1 MRKRTVLS
9 YTLMAIGTA
18 SLFGPATVSNAE
30 ILDDSTVGIT
40 YALEQYVSSLDIKE
54 EQTEE
59 EQQVKDAEGEQKEQ
73 PQETEKTSNAKY
85 PEFEGKCLAY
95 VEEAVNVRQ
104 EPDEN
109 SERVGSLPV
118 NGIALVVEKGEN
130 WTKIESGIT
139 EGYVRNDFLLFGDA
153 AGAYAEET
161 CPKVAKVNTVTLNVR
176 SEQDEAADCL
186 TQIPEGESYEVI
198 PTDDEI
204 DGWTYIKVDSDIEG
218 YVSSEYVEISY
229 GFSHAISVAEE
240 EEIRKQKEAEEAA
253 RYAEMTSTKRQ
264 EVVNYAL
271 QFLGNPYVYGGTS
284 LTNGTDCSGF
294 TMSVYAHFGYG
305 IPRTAGAQMDG
316 LSSVSLDS
324 IQPGDLLFYRGS
336 DGSIGHVT
344 MYIGG
349 GQVVH
354 ASSSTTGIIISSVGY
369 RTPCAAARVI
379 WD

>member
-1 MRKRTVLS
+1 MKKSTILGITILTAGVVS
-9 YTLMAIGTA
+9 LMAPG
-18 SLFGPATVSNAE
+18 FVSNAE
-30 ILDDSTVGIT
+30 VLDDSMVGIT
-40 YALEQYVSSLDIKE
+40 YALDQYVSSLEIKEIKE
-54 EQTEE
+54 EDVTKEE
-59 EQQVKDAEGEQKEQ
+59 EA
-73 PQETEKTSNAKY
+73 PTCKY

-95 VEEAVNVRQ
+95 VEEAVNVRA

-109 SERVGSLPV
+109 AERVGSLPV
-118 NGIALVVEKGEN
+118 HGIALVVEKGDT

-139 EGYVRNDFLLFGDA
+139 LGYVRNDYLLFGDA
-153 AGAYAEET
+153 AGSYAEQT
-161 CPKVAKVNTVTLNVR
+161 CPKVAKVNTTTLYVR
-176 SEQDEAADCL
+176 AEQNEKSDCL
-186 TQIPEGESYEVI
+186 TMIPEGESYEVI
-198 PTDDEI
+198 QRDDDV
-204 DGWTYIKVDSDIEG
+204 DGWTYIQVDSDIEG
-218 YVSSEYVEISY
+218 YVSSEYVDISY

-240 EEIRKQKEAEEAA
+240 EEIRRREREAEAA
-253 RYAEMTSTKRQ
+253 RLAEMTSSKRQ

-271 QFLGNPYVYGGTS
+271 QFVGNPYVYGGTS

-305 IPRTAGAQMDG
+305 LPRTAAAQMQG
-316 LSSVSLDS
+316 LASVSLSS
-324 IQPGDLLFYRGS
+324 IQPGDLLFYKSS

-369 RTPCAAARVI
+369 RTPCAAARII

>member
-1 MRKRTVLS
+1 MKNTKFLKCALLS
-9 YTLMAIGTA
+9 I
-18 SLFGPATVSNAE
+18 ATVGMLSPSVISHAE
-30 ILDDSTVGIT
+30 ILDESTVGIT
-40 YALEQYVSSLDIKE
+40 YALDQYIASLDVKEIKE
-54 EQTEE
+54 ADVIQEDEQVATC
-59 EQQVKDAEGEQKEQ
+59 
-73 PQETEKTSNAKY
+73 KY

-95 VEEAVNVRQ
+95 VEEAVNVRE
-104 EPDEN
+104 EPDED

-118 NGIALVVEKGEN
+118 HGIALVVEKGDT

-139 EGYVRNDFLLFGDA
+139 LGYVRNDFLLFGDQ

-176 SEQDEAADCL
+176 AQQDEASECL

-198 PTDDEI
+198 SRDDDV
-204 DGWTYIKVDSDIEG
+204 DGWTYLRVDSDIEG
-218 YVSSEYVEISY
+218 YVSSEYVDVSY

-240 EEIRKQKEAEEAA
+240 EEIRLQQEREEAA
-253 RYAEMTSTKRQ
+253 RLAEMTSTKRQ
-264 EVVNYAL
+264 EVVNFAL
-271 QFLGNPYVYGGTS
+271 QFVGNPYVYGGTS

-305 IPRTAGAQMDG
+305 IPRTAAAQMEG
-316 LSSVSLDS
+316 LQNVSLDS
-324 IQPGDLLFYRGS
+324 IQPGDLLFYKDSSG
-336 DGSIGHVT
+336 GIGHVT

-354 ASSSTTGIIISSVGY
+354 ASSSTTGIIVSNIGY
-369 RTPCAAARVI
+369 RTPCGAARII

>member
-1 MRKRTVLS
+1 MKKNTIAVFA
-9 YTLMAIGTA
+9 MIAAGT
-18 SLFGPATVSNAE
+18 FGVICPSFVSNAE

-40 YALEQYVSSLDIKE
+40 YALDEYVSSLNIKE
-54 EQTEE
+54 VKEE
-59 EQQVKDAEGEQKEQ
+59 EVIA
-73 PQETEKTSNAKY
+73 QEEAPTCRY

-95 VEEAVNVRQ
+95 VEEAVNVRK
-104 EPDEN
+104 EPDED

-118 NGIALVVEKGEN
+118 HGIALVVEKGDT

-139 EGYVRNDFLLFGDA
+139 LGYVRNDFLLFGDT
-153 AGAYAEET
+153 AGAYAEQT
-161 CPKVAKVNTVTLNVR
+161 CPKVAKVNTTTLYVSAN
-176 SEQDEAADCL
+176 QDETSDCL
-186 TQIPEGESYEVI
+186 TMIPEGESYEVI
-198 PTDDEI
+198 PRDDDV

-218 YVSSEYVEISY
+218 YVSSDYVDISY

-240 EEIRKQKEAEEAA
+240 EEIRKQQEAA
-253 RYAEMTSTKRQ
+253 EKARLAEMTSTKRQ

-271 QFLGNPYVYGGTS
+271 QFVGNPYVYGGTS

-305 IPRTAGAQMDG
+305 LPRTAAAQQAA

-324 IQPGDLLFYRGS
+324 LQPGDLLFYKGS
-336 DGSIGHVT
+336 GGVIGHVT

-354 ASSSTTGIIISSVGY
+354 ASSSTTGIIISNVGY
-369 RTPCAAARVI
+369 RTPCSAARII

>member
-1 MRKRTVLS
+1 MKNGAILS
-9 YTLMAIGTA
+9 GALLAAAT
-18 SLFGPATVSNAE
+18 FGMLCPSFVSHAE

-40 YALEQYVSSLDIKE
+40 YALDQYVSDLQIDEVKE
-54 EQTEE
+54 DTQITEEKEAEQE
-59 EQQVKDAEGEQKEQ
+59 EQQAE
-73 PQETEKTSNAKY
+73 PTCKY

-95 VEEAVNVRQ
+95 VEEAVNVRK
-104 EPDEN
+104 EPNED

-118 NGIALVVEKGEN
+118 HGVAIVVEKGDT

-139 EGYVRNDFLLFGDA
+139 LGYVRNDYLLFGDQ

-161 CPKVAKVNTVTLNVR
+161 CPKVATVNTTTLYVR
-176 SEQDEAADCL
+176 AQQDENSDCL
-186 TQIPEGESYEVI
+186 TLIPEDESYEVI
-198 PTDDEI
+198 PRDDDV

-218 YVSSEYVEISY
+218 YVSSDYIDISY

-240 EEIRKQKEAEEAA
+240 EEIKRKEEEAEAA
-253 RYAEMTSTKRQ
+253 RLAEMSSTKRQ
-264 EVVNYAL
+264 QVIDYAL

-305 IPRTAGAQMDG
+305 IPRTAGAQMEG
-316 LSSVSLDS
+316 LTNVSLDE

-336 DGSIGHVT
+336 GGDIGHVT

-354 ASSSTTGIIISSVGY
+354 ASSSTTGIIISNIGY

>member
-1 MRKRTVLS
+1 MKKGTILRYAFVAAGS
-9 YTLMAIGTA
+9 IGMLIPSVA
-18 SLFGPATVSNAE
+18 SNAE
-30 ILDDSTVGIT
+30 ILDDSNVGIT
-40 YALEQYVSSLDIKE
+40 YALDQYVANAKA
-54 EQTEE
+54 EE
-59 EQQVKDAEGEQKEQ
+59 EKETVAAKVEEE
-73 PQETEKTSNAKY
+73 PTCKY
-85 PEFEGKCLAY
+85 PEFEGKCLAK
-95 VEEAVNVRQ
+95 VEEAVNVRK

-118 NGIALVVEKGEN
+118 HGVALVVEKGET

-139 EGYVRNDFLLFGDA
+139 EGYVRNDFLLFGDE

-161 CPKVAKVNTVTLNVR
+161 CPKVAKVNTTTLYVR
-176 SEQDEAADCL
+176 AGQDESTDCL
-186 TQIPEGESYEVI
+186 TMIPEGESYEVVSK
-198 PTDDEI
+198 DDDVE
-204 DGWTYIKVDSDIEG
+204 GWTYIRVDSDIEG
-218 YVSSEYVEISY
+218 YVSSEYVDISY
-229 GFSHAISVAEE
+229 GFSHAISVEEE
-240 EEIRKQKEAEEAA
+240 EEIRKQEEAA
-253 RYAEMTSTKRQ
+253 EAARLAEMTSTRRQ

-271 QFLGNPYVYGGTS
+271 QFVGNPYVYGGTS

-305 IPRTAGAQMDG
+305 LPRTAAAQMQG
-316 LSSVSLDS
+316 LQSVDLSS

-354 ASSSTTGIIISSVGY
+354 ASSSTTGIIVSSVGY
-369 RTPCAAARVI
+369 RTPCGAARVI

>member
-1 MRKRTVLS
+1 MKKSSVIG
-9 YTLMAIGTA
+9 MAFLAVGTIGMFT
-18 SLFGPATVSNAE
+18 PAFVSHAE
-30 ILDDSTVGIT
+30 VLDDSDVGIT
-40 YALEQYVSSLDIKE
+40 YALDQYVASLDVKEIKE
-54 EQTEE
+54 EDVTTDE
-59 EQQVKDAEGEQKEQ
+59 DA
-73 PQETEKTSNAKY
+73 PTCKY
-85 PEFEGKCLAY
+85 PEFVGKCLAY
-95 VEEAVNVRQ
+95 VEEAVNVRA

-118 NGIALVVEKGEN
+118 HGIALVAEKGDT
-130 WTKIESGIT
+130 WTKNESGIT
-139 EGYVRNDFLLFGDA
+139 VGYVRNDYLLFGDA

-161 CPKVAKVNTVTLNVR
+161 CPKVAKVNTTTLYVR
-176 SEQDEAADCL
+176 AEQNENSECL
-186 TQIPEGESYEVI
+186 TMIPEGESYEVI
-198 PTDDEI
+198 PQDSDV
-204 DGWTYIKVDSDIEG
+204 DGWTYIQVDSDIEG
-218 YVSSEYVEISY
+218 YVSSDYVDISY

-240 EEIRKQKEAEEAA
+240 EEIRKQKEAEEQA
-253 RYAEMTSTKRQ
+253 RLAEMTSTKRQ

-271 QFLGNPYVYGGTS
+271 QFVGNPYVYGGTS

-305 IPRTAGAQMDG
+305 LPRTAAAQMQG
-316 LSSVSLDS
+316 LSSVDLSA
-324 IQPGDLLFYRGS
+324 IQPGDLLFYRGK

-354 ASSSTTGIIISSVGY
+354 ASSSTTGIIVSGIGY

>member
-1 MRKRTVLS
+1 MKRNTVLS
-9 YTLMAIGTA
+9 YVFVTVGAFSML
-18 SLFGPATVSNAE
+18 GPSFVSKAE

-40 YALEQYVSSLDIKE
+40 YALDRYVANAEVQETKKEDEKKE
-54 EQTEE
+54 EDVEKAEDATEDKTEE
-59 EQQVKDAEGEQKEQ
+59 
-73 PQETEKTSNAKY
+73 PTCKY
-85 PEFEGKCLAY
+85 PEFEGKCLAK
-95 VEEAVNVRQ
+95 VEEAVNVRK

-118 NGIALVVEKGEN
+118 HGIALVIEKGDT

-139 EGYVRNDFLLFGDA
+139 LGYVRNDYLLFGDE
-153 AGAYAEET
+153 AGSYAEQT
-161 CPKVAKVNTVTLNVR
+161 CPKVAKVNTTTLYVR
-176 SEQDEAADCL
+176 AGQDEATDCL
-186 TQIPEGESYEVI
+186 TMIPEGESYEVVQK
-198 PTDDEI
+198 DDDVE
-204 DGWTYIKVDSDIEG
+204 GWTYIRVDSDIER
-218 YVSSEYVEISY
+218 YVSSDYVDISY

-240 EEIRKQKEAEEAA
+240 EEIRKKEEEAA
-253 RYAEMTSTKRQ
+253 AARLAEMTSTKRQ

-271 QFLGNPYVYGGTS
+271 QFVGNPYVYGGTS

-305 IPRTAGAQMDG
+305 LPRTAAAQMQG
-316 LSSVSLDS
+316 LTNVDIAS

-354 ASSSTTGIIISSVGY
+354 ASSSTTGIIVSGVGY

>member
-1 MRKRTVLS
+1 MKKSSVIG
-9 YTLMAIGTA
+9 MAFLAVGTIGMFT
-18 SLFGPATVSNAE
+18 PAFVSHAE
-30 ILDDSTVGIT
+30 VLDDSDVGIT
-40 YALEQYVSSLDIKE
+40 YALDQYVASLDVKEIKE
-54 EQTEE
+54 EDVTTEE
-59 EQQVKDAEGEQKEQ
+59 DA
-73 PQETEKTSNAKY
+73 PTCKY

-95 VEEAVNVRQ
+95 VEEAVNVRA

-118 NGIALVVEKGEN
+118 HGIALVAEKGDT

-139 EGYVRNDFLLFGDA
+139 VGYVRNDYLLFGDA

-161 CPKVAKVNTVTLNVR
+161 CPKVANVNTTTFNVGAEQNEY
-176 SEQDEAADCL
+176 SECL
-186 TQIPEGESYEVI
+186 TMIPEGESYEVI
-198 PTDDEI
+198 PQDSDV
-204 DGWTYIKVDSDIEG
+204 DGWTYIQVDSDIEG
-218 YVSSEYVEISY
+218 YVSSDYVDISY

-240 EEIRKQKEAEEAA
+240 EEIRKQKEAEEQA
-253 RYAEMTSTKRQ
+253 RLAEMTSTKRQ

-271 QFLGNPYVYGGTS
+271 QFVGNPYVYGGTS

-305 IPRTAGAQMDG
+305 LPRTAAAQMQG
-316 LSSVSLDS
+316 LSSVVLSA
-324 IQPGDLLFYRGS
+324 IQPGDLLFYRGK

-354 ASSSTTGIIISSVGY
+354 ASSSTTGIIVSGIGY

>member
-1 MRKRTVLS
+1 MKKKTVLEC
-9 YTLMAIGTA
+9 M
-18 SLFGPATVSNAE
+18 LFTMGVVGMVAPAFVSNAE

-40 YALEQYVSSLDIKE
+40 YAVNEYVDSLQIKEIKE
-54 EQTEE
+54 EDIVQPEE
-59 EQQVKDAEGEQKEQ
+59 EE
-73 PQETEKTSNAKY
+73 PTCKY

-95 VEEAVNVRQ
+95 VEEAVNVRE

-118 NGIALVVEKGEN
+118 HGIALVVEKGET

-139 EGYVRNDFLLFGDA
+139 LGYVRNDFLLFGDQ

-176 SEQDEAADCL
+176 AEQDESSDCL

-198 PTDDEI
+198 SKDDDV
-204 DGWTYIKVDSDIEG
+204 DGWTYLRVDSDIEG
-218 YVSSEYVEISY
+218 YVSSEYVDVSY

-240 EEIRKQKEAEEAA
+240 EEIRLQKEREEAA
-253 RYAEMTSTKRQ
+253 RLAEMTSTKRQ
-264 EVVNYAL
+264 EIVNYAL
-271 QFLGNPYVYGGTS
+271 QFVGNPYVYGGTS

-305 IPRTAGAQMDG
+305 IPRTAAAQMEG

-324 IQPGDLLFYRGS
+324 IQPGDLLFYKDKNG
-336 DGSIGHVT
+336 GIGHVT

-354 ASSSTTGIIISSVGY
+354 ASSSTTGIIVSSVGY
-369 RTPCAAARVI
+369 RTPCGAARII

>member
-1 MRKRTVLS
+1 MKKSSVIG
-9 YTLMAIGTA
+9 MAFLAVGTIGMFT
-18 SLFGPATVSNAE
+18 PAFVSHAE
-30 ILDDSTVGIT
+30 VLDDSDVGIT
-40 YALEQYVSSLDIKE
+40 YALDQYVASLNVKEIKE
-54 EQTEE
+54 EDVTPEE
-59 EQQVKDAEGEQKEQ
+59 ET
-73 PQETEKTSNAKY
+73 PTCKY
-85 PEFEGKCLAY
+85 PGFEGKCLAY
-95 VEEAVNVRQ
+95 VEEAVNVRA

-118 NGIALVVEKGEN
+118 HGIALVAEKGDT

-139 EGYVRNDFLLFGDA
+139 VGYVRNDYLLFGDA

-161 CPKVAKVNTVTLNVR
+161 CPKVAKVNTTTLYVR
-176 SEQDEAADCL
+176 AEQNENSECL
-186 TQIPEGESYEVI
+186 TMIPEGESYEVI
-198 PTDDEI
+198 PQDSDV
-204 DGWTYIKVDSDIEG
+204 DGWTYIQVDSDIEG
-218 YVSSEYVEISY
+218 YVSSDYVDISY

-240 EEIRKQKEAEEAA
+240 EEIRKQKEAEEQA
-253 RYAEMTSTKRQ
+253 RLAEMTSTKRQ

-271 QFLGNPYVYGGTS
+271 QFVGNPYVYGGTS

-305 IPRTAGAQMDG
+305 LPRTAAAQMQG
-316 LSSVSLDS
+316 LSSVDLSA
-324 IQPGDLLFYRGS
+324 IQPGDLLFYRGK

-354 ASSSTTGIIISSVGY
+354 ASSSTTGIIVSGIGY

>member
-1 MRKRTVLS
+1 MKKSSVIG
-9 YTLMAIGTA
+9 MAFLAVGTIGMFT
-18 SLFGPATVSNAE
+18 PAFVSHAE
-30 ILDDSTVGIT
+30 VVDDSDVGIT
-40 YALEQYVSSLDIKE
+40 YALDQYVASLDVKEIKE
-54 EQTEE
+54 EDVTTEE
-59 EQQVKDAEGEQKEQ
+59 DA
-73 PQETEKTSNAKY
+73 PTCKY

-95 VEEAVNVRQ
+95 VEEAVNVRA

-109 SERVGSLPV
+109 YERFRSLPV
-118 NGIALVVEKGEN
+118 HCIALVAEKGDT

-139 EGYVRNDFLLFGDA
+139 VGYVRNDYLLFGDA

-161 CPKVAKVNTVTLNVR
+161 CPKVAKVNTTTLYVR
-176 SEQDEAADCL
+176 AEQNENSECL
-186 TQIPEGESYEVI
+186 TMIPEGESYEVI
-198 PTDDEI
+198 PQDSDV
-204 DGWTYIKVDSDIEG
+204 DGWTYIQVDSDIEG
-218 YVSSEYVEISY
+218 YVSSDYVDISY

-240 EEIRKQKEAEEAA
+240 EEIRKQKEAEEQA
-253 RYAEMTSTKRQ
+253 RLAEMTSTKRQ

-271 QFLGNPYVYGGTS
+271 QFVGNPYVYGGTS

-305 IPRTAGAQMDG
+305 LPRTAAAQMQG
-316 LSSVSLDS
+316 LSSVDLSA
-324 IQPGDLLFYRGS
+324 IQPGDLLFYRGK

-354 ASSSTTGIIISSVGY
+354 ASSSTTGIIVSGIGY